1 MSCQGEPRGNRG
13 ELFVLRPRSAKGAA
27 ELGNF
32 SHQLSAL
39 ETENRFG
46 AVQEFFFFD
55 SEIAEAA
62 ARACVE
68 KCLAEKFTV
77 RRVYQRMGSKN
88 LVQSGKHSARGKEQA
103 ATREFQPLF
112 LQLGLNI
119 ANRAISQ
126 PPRLGLHPRD
136 EFAALTLRHLFCG
149 VIGLAE
155 FIREGF
161 DQVEPLPRKHDR

>member
-1 MSCQGEPRGNRG
+1 MR
-13 ELFVLRPRSAKGAA
+13 LRSAKGAA
-27 ELGNF
+27 EFGNF
-32 SHQLSAL
+32 THELSGL
-39 ETENRFG
+39 ETENGFG

-55 SEIAEAA
+55 AEIAEAA
-62 ARACVE
+62 ARACAE

-88 LVQSGKHSARGKEQA
+88 LVQPGKHSARGKEQA

-136 EFAALTLRHLFCG
+136 EFAALTLRHLFCA
-149 VIGLAE
+149 VVGLTE
-155 FIREGF
+155 FIRRRF
-161 DQVEPLPRKHDR
+161 DQ